1 MSNLNAT
8 RIVDKNGK
16 QTTVHKRTD
25 KGAPVSAAL
34 SSLPP
39 TLAGT
44 TPVAKPKGK
53 AVTKVK
59 ASSVARLH
67 EDSFIRNHPAEFEV
81 AWIENGE
88 EYYGWRKVDTEL
100 PTSRIFDYMRQGIDL
115 TDATI
120 LDGLAISPAALAEDF
135 SESLPGR
142 LGKYEAKKLGTYPLQ
157 NGQVIDAM
165 EQAGIPVAKAYK
177 ALENGLQDGHMANL
191 PIEQLVP
198 LFTKWRYYGKQ
209 GTLPDQNSSRLL
221 DAVTSGQ
228 IPYELTETATRQELS
243 RLENEMRFLES
254 RKPLMELLARDRD
267 LFIRIAE
274 KAVTTMSVS
283 SLGAQADKPVSKLL
297 NLATKYGDEVLEL
310 RHPELITMSKKVD
323 GEWTQ
328 LTIEE
333 AQYCEAVEKIAMD
346 AGDEVGVQWKRPFD
360 HLRADNNDV
369 TLRQSELAE
378 LHSNGVSTEDAHEML
393 VLRKMSIGQAITA
406 HTDNVPTSISEGAL

>member
-25 KGAPVSAAL
+25 KGTTVSAAL

-44 TPVAKPKGK
+44 TPTTKPKGK

-67 EDSFIRNHPAEFEV
+67 EESFIRNNPSEFEV
-81 AWIENGE
+81 QWIENGE

-100 PTSRIFDYMRQGIDL
+100 PTSRIYDYMRQGIDL

-120 LDGLAISPAALAEDF
+120 LDGLGISPEALAEDF
-135 SESLPGR
+135 TDELPGR
-142 LGKYEAKKLGTYPLQ
+142 LSKVESNKTGTSILH
-157 NGQVIDAM
+157 NSAVIDAM
-165 EQAGIPVAKAYK
+165 EQAGVPVAKAYK
-177 ALENGLQDGHMANL
+177 ALENGLQDGHMKDL
-191 PIEQLVP
+191 SIEQLVP

-243 RLENEMRFLES
+243 RLENELRYSES
-254 RKPLMELLARDRD
+254 RKPLMELLGRDRD
-267 LFIRIAE
+267 LFIRVAE

-283 SLGAQADKPVSKLL
+283 SLGPQSDKPVSKLL

-323 GEWTQ
+323 GDWKQ
-328 LTIEE
+328 LTMEE
-333 AQYCEAVEKIAMD
+333 AQYCEAVEKLAID
-346 AGDEVGVQWKRPFD
+346 AGDNVGVQWKRPFD
-360 HLRADNNDV
+360 HLQADNNDV

-378 LHSNGVSTEDAHEML
+378 LHSNGVSAENAHEML
-393 VLRKMSIGQAITA
+393 VLRKMSVGQALTA